1 MSPWV
6 VQLLGELLVL
16 SQLGDCWNNKLI
28 PNSQNTKSPSEV
40 GVSRFGLVG
49 SVPCPVLALKLPM
62 TPMREEGWDLCF
74 GGPGMEAA
82 ELRPGGE
89 KVPPIACVP
98 PNRRRRREQGY
109 VCEML
114 LSPGCPALG
123 FGCAECETSLLLEG
137 AMGLGLPFTA
147 QEGFWGFF
155 PYFLLACLILRC
167 L

>member
-28 PNSQNTKSPSEV
+28 PNSQNTQSPSEV

-89 KVPPIACVP
+89 KVPPHCLRTPKPQAK
-98 PNRRRRREQGY
+98 
-109 VCEML
+109 
-114 LSPGCPALG
+114 
-123 FGCAECETSLLLEG
+123 EG
-137 AMGLGLPFTA
+137 AGLRVRDASEPGLPCSR
-147 QEGFWGFF
+147 FWV
-155 PYFLLACLILRC
+155 R
-167 L
+167 